1 MARRLSVVALPTIL
15 TVTLIVTVGWPDLH
29 RSVDGFSSGGISSG
43 GAFAVVALLC
53 WIATGIFGIGACL
66 GIVRRAGSERGRFV
80 RRWWRL
86 ALVSAGIALL
96 AVGIAHR
103 QEGYRVCCANLGTA
117 QQAEQLAR

>member
-1 MARRLSVVALPTIL
+1 MARRLTVVALPTVL
-15 TVTLIVTVGWPDLH
+15 TVTLIVTVGWPDVH
-29 RSVDGFSSGGISSG
+29 RSLDGFSSGGISSG

-53 WIATGIFGIGACL
+53 WIATGIFVIGACS
-66 GIVRRAGSERGRFV
+66 GIVRRARSERWRFV

-103 QEGYRVCCANLGTA
+103 QDGYRVCCANLGTA

>member
-1 MARRLSVVALPTIL
+1 VIALPTIL

-29 RSVDGFSSGGISSG
+29 GSLDGFSSGGISSG

-53 WIATGIFGIGACL
+53 WIATGVFVIVACL
-66 GIVRRAGSERGRFV
+66 GVVRRAGSERGRFV

-86 ALVSAGIALL
+86 ALVSTGIALL
-96 AVGIAHR
+96 TVGIAHR
-103 QEGYRVCCANLGTA
+103 QEGYRVCCASLGTA